1 MNRLRNLFLI
11 LVFCLQFVAVSQ
23 RANSAVLLDRVVAMV
38 NNDIITWS
46 ELRKTIQ
53 LENKEL
59 LNALSDT
66 EKEQRIQKFERPFLN
81 SMIDMQLQLQDAAR
95 IGLIVNPAETEN
107 AINDIKKKFNL
118 TEEGLIQHLNADNLT
133 LEEYRARLGEQILI
147 SKVVRFRV
155 VDSILIT
162 DEEIQKYLET
172 HREDFR
178 EDEKIKIRQILFT
191 EGNRIQKTQEVLKR
205 IQNGE
210 DFAQL
215 ASELSEDPSRTFGGD
230 LGYVSRGSVM
240 KEIETVAF
248 SLKVGQ
254 VSEPF
259 PSSKGIHIIKIEDRL
274 EGGVTEQAQEKIKNI
289 LYEKAYI
296 AKYEDWLKKLR
307 EGAYIE
313 INL

>member
-1 MNRLRNLFLI
+1 
-11 LVFCLQFVAVSQ
+11 
-23 RANSAVLLDRVVAMV
+23 MV